1 MSNVVEQ
8 LYFGGDIGH
17 GYVKT
22 KMVMFPSKVKVGK
35 NLGFGK
41 KKKDTYE
48 TLLDGQLY
56 TVGDGA
62 MFTGDNRYFTVEY
75 KVALLTAIALNN
87 PQEDFIDTLV
97 VIGTPITRHARLAS
111 KIAEYYTGMQET
123 IIVEGREVTIRINDL
138 HVFIEG
144 AYPVLTGE
152 LGRIVTIDMGAGTIN
167 VTEFVDG
174 SPEKYTT
181 YPDAMY
187 KMYEEVATYLNVT
200 KGGDFKPTDIE
211 PILNRK
217 TITINQQLVDITDI
231 RPIIASHIG
240 EMASLISNT
249 FSLGRADHI
258 YLIGG
263 GSMDT
268 YNYWKKVLPTAELIK
283 DSQNINCKVFNM
295 IAGEILEQ
303 KEQ

>member
-1 MSNVVEQ
+1 MSNVVERMS
-8 LYFGGDIGH
+8 FGGDIGH

-22 KMVMFPSKVKVGK
+22 IETIFPSKVKVGK

-48 TLLDGQLY
+48 VTVGEQVY

-62 MFTGDNRYFTVEY
+62 LFTGDNRYFTVEY

-87 PQEDFIDTLV
+87 PEEDFIDTLV
-97 VIGTPITRHARLAS
+97 VIGVPITRHGRLAS
-111 KIAEYYTGMQET
+111 KISEYYTGMQET
-123 IIVEGREVTIRINDL
+123 IVIEGREVTIRINDL

-152 LGRIVTIDMGAGTIN
+152 DGRVITIDMGAGTIN

-187 KMYEEVATYLNVT
+187 RMYEEVATYLNVT

-217 TITINQQLVDITDI
+217 AISINQEKVDITDI

-249 FSLGRADHI
+249 FSVGRADAI

-268 YNYWKKVLPTAELIK
+268 YNYWRKVMPTAVLVE
-283 DSQNINCKVFNM
+283 DSQNINCRVFNM
-295 IAGEILEQ
+295 MAMTLAEQ
-303 KEQ
+303 

>member
-1 MSNVVEQ
+1 MSNVVEKM
-8 LYFGGDIGH
+8 YFGGDIGH

-22 KMVMFPSKVKVGK
+22 IKTMFPSKVKVGK

-48 TLLDGQLY
+48 VELGGQVY

-62 MFTGDNRYFTVEY
+62 LFTGDNRYFTIEY

-87 PQEDFIDTLV
+87 PEEDFIDTVV
-97 VIGTPITRHARLAS
+97 VIGTPITRHNRLAS

-123 IIVEGREVTIRINDL
+123 MVIEGREVTIRINDL

-152 LGRIVTIDMGAGTIN
+152 DGRVITIDMGAGTIN

-187 KMYEEVATYLNVT
+187 KMYEEIATYLNVT

-217 TITINQQLVDITDI
+217 TISINQEKVDITDI

-249 FSLGRADHI
+249 FSVGRADSI

-268 YNYWKKVLPTAELIK
+268 YNYWKKVMPTAILVE
-283 DSQNINCKVFNM
+283 DSQNINCRVFNM
-295 IAGEILEQ
+295 MAMTIAEQ
-303 KEQ
+303 

>member
-1 MSNVVEQ
+1 MSNVVEKM
-8 LYFGGDIGH
+8 YFGGDIGH

-22 KMVMFPSKVKVGK
+22 IKTMFPSKVKVGK

-48 TLLDGQLY
+48 VELGGQVY

-62 MFTGDNRYFTVEY
+62 LFTGDNRYFTIEY

-87 PQEDFIDTLV
+87 PEEDFIDTVV
-97 VIGTPITRHARLAS
+97 VIGTPITRHNRLAT

-123 IIVEGREVTIRINDL
+123 MVIEGREVTIRINDL

-152 LGRIVTIDMGAGTIN
+152 DGRVITIDMGAGTIN

-187 KMYEEVATYLNVT
+187 KMYEEIATYLNVT

-217 TITINQQLVDITDI
+217 TISINQEKVDITDI

-249 FSLGRADHI
+249 FSVGRADSI

-268 YNYWKKVLPTAELIK
+268 YNYWKKVMPTAILVE
-283 DSQNINCKVFNM
+283 DSQNINCRVFNM
-295 IAGEILEQ
+295 MAMTIAEQ
-303 KEQ
+303 

>member
-1 MSNVVEQ
+1 MSNAVEKM
-8 LYFGGDIGH
+8 YFGGDIGH

-22 KMVMFPSKVKVGK
+22 IKTMFPSKVKVGK

-48 TLLDGQLY
+48 VELGGQVY

-62 MFTGDNRYFTVEY
+62 LFTGDNRYFTIEY

-87 PQEDFIDTLV
+87 PEEDFIDTVV
-97 VIGTPITRHARLAS
+97 VIGTPITRHNRLAS
-111 KIAEYYTGMQET
+111 KISEHYTGMQET
-123 IIVEGREVTIRINDL
+123 MVIEGREVTIRINDL

-152 LGRIVTIDMGAGTIN
+152 DGRVITIDMGAGTIN

-187 KMYEEVATYLNVT
+187 KMYEEIATYLNVT

-217 TITINQQLVDITDI
+217 TISINQEKVDITDI

-249 FSLGRADHI
+249 FSVGRADSI

-268 YNYWKKVLPTAELIK
+268 YNYWKKVMPTAILVE
-283 DSQNINCKVFNM
+283 DSQNINCRVFNM
-295 IAGEILEQ
+295 MAMTIAEQ
-303 KEQ
+303 

>member
-1 MSNVVEQ
+1 MSNAVEKM
-8 LYFGGDIGH
+8 YFGGDIGH

-22 KMVMFPSKVKVGK
+22 IKTMFPSKVKVGK

-48 TLLDGQLY
+48 VELGGQVY

-62 MFTGDNRYFTVEY
+62 LFTGDNRYFTIEY

-87 PQEDFIDTLV
+87 PEEDFIDTVV
-97 VIGTPITRHARLAS
+97 VIGTPITRHNRLAS
-111 KIAEYYTGMQET
+111 KIAEHYTGMQET
-123 IIVEGREVTIRINDL
+123 MVIEGREVTIRINDL

-152 LGRIVTIDMGAGTIN
+152 DGRVITIDMGAGTIN

-187 KMYEEVATYLNVT
+187 KMYEEIATYLNVT

-217 TITINQQLVDITDI
+217 TISINQEKVDITDI

-249 FSLGRADHI
+249 FSVGRADSI

-268 YNYWKKVLPTAELIK
+268 YNYWKKVMPTAILVE
-283 DSQNINCKVFNM
+283 DSQNINCRVFNM
-295 IAGEILEQ
+295 MAMTIAEQ
-303 KEQ
+303 